1 MTIPSLRIA
10 VVGPIQGGSLPVAA
24 ATSRAL
30 NRLGHTATFVDNSHH
45 AAALKGLKNA
55 GLSDEERRNREV
67 DLFLLA
73 ANETQNRVVALKP
86 QLAIYLAQAPVLSA
100 ANLERLR
107 ERNVPSVFWFVEDF
121 RVFTYWQRAATRYD
135 HVWAIQGEPFLSLLR
150 QLGVA
155 HVDHV
160 PMACEAVDTSIY
172 EPGFAAGDVTFVGSG
187 YPNRVQFFAEL
198 ANTNLRLFGPGFSQ
212 NAALAASVA
221 ADGVLPHEQ
230 LAALFS
236 QSRINLNLSSTA
248 DPAHFGE
255 RKDFLNPRAFE
266 ICAARGFQLAER
278 LLPIEDFFL
287 PEEEII
293 TFQGVDEAN
302 DKIRFYLN
310 NEAARQVVAAKGMQR
325 ALAHHTY
332 EARLGAALERLMKVD
347 GGRVLA
353 SGGNVYG

>member
-1 MTIPSLRIA
+1 MIPSIRIA

-24 ATSRAL
+24 ATARAL

-45 AAALKGLKNA
+45 AVALNALKKL
-55 GLSDEERRNREV
+55 GLSDDERRSREV
-67 DLFLLA
+67 DLYLHA
-73 ANETQNRVVALKP
+73 ADETQNRVLELEP

-100 ANLERLR
+100 ANLEKLR
-107 ERNVPSVFWFVEDF
+107 ERNVPCVFWFVEDF
-121 RVFTYWQRAATRYD
+121 RVFTYWQRAAPRYD
-135 HVWAIQGEPFLSLLR
+135 HVWAIQGEPFLSLLK
-150 QLGVA
+150 QLDVA

-160 PMACEAVDTSIY
+160 PMACEAVDTNLF
-172 EPGFAAGDVTFVGSG
+172 EAGFAAGDVTFVGSG

-198 ANTNLRLFGPGFSQ
+198 ANANLRLFGPGFAQKS
-212 NAALAASVA
+212 ALTRSVV

-230 LAALFS
+230 LAAIFS
-236 QSRINLNLSSTA
+236 QSRINLNMSSTT

-266 ICAARGFQLAER
+266 ICAAGGFQLAER
-278 LLPIEDFFL
+278 LLPVEDFFL

-310 NEAARQVVAAKGMQR
+310 NEAARQAVAAKGMKR

-332 EARLGAALERLMKVD
+332 EARLGAALERLMAVD
-347 GGRVLA
+347 GDRVLA
-353 SGGNVYG
+353 SWQ